1 VNWKYNYAFEGSE
14 YWLTNVT
21 IEVTIKTT
29 MPRLTQNANRKAAV
43 QKKWDAYIDG
53 LQLHEQGHSRLA
65 LDAARDMCLQLQRR
79 SMGAASEKELEEKIK
94 AMGEQIIGQYR
105 RRELE
110 YDRETQHGLKDLD
123 PFG

>member
-1 VNWKYNYAFEGSE
+1 
-14 YWLTNVT
+14 
-21 IEVTIKTT
+21 
-29 MPRLTQNANRKAAV
+29 
-43 QKKWDAYIDG
+43 
-53 LQLHEQGHSRLA
+53 
-65 LDAARDMCLQLQRR
+65 
-79 SMGAASEKELEEKIK
+79 MGAASEKELEEKIK